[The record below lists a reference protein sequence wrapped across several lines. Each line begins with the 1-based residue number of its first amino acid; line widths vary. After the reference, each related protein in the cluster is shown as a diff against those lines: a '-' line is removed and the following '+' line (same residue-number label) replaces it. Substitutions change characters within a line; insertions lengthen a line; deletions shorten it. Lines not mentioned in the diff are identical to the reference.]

1 MSAEKIV
8 RLNEEDLLCV
18 VGGSGEENDVPSLV
32 SDFTVEEE
40 SVGSTRSSG
49 TAPEPVSDDDTF
61 LGGLKYGFL
70 KDGALGT
77 LNYMRE
83 RGVDRWTFGCLIADV
98 IKLLPVLGAGY
109 LLAKFNQPS
118 KRPKKKK

>member
-1 MSAEKIV
+1 MNAEKLV
-8 RLNEEDLLCV
+8 QLSEKDLLCV
-18 VGGSGEENDVPSLV
+18 VGGSGEEEYV
-32 SDFTVEEE
+32 SSVVAEPLIQEE

-49 TAPEPVSDDDTF
+49 TAAEPVSDDVTF

-70 KDGALGT
+70 RDGALGM
-77 LNYMRE
+77 LNCMRMHGFE
-83 RGVDRWTFGCLIADV
+83 HWTFGCLIADV

>member
-1 MSAEKIV
+1 MVAEHVSIPLTQGEA
-8 RLNEEDLLCV
+8 LN
-18 VGGSGEENDVPSLV
+18 
-32 SDFTVEEE
+32 
-40 SVGSTRSSG
+40 STRSSG
-49 TAPEPVSDDDTF
+49 TAPEPISDDYDF

-70 KDGALGT
+70 RDGALGM
-77 LNYMRE
+77 LNCMRMHGFE
-83 RGVDRWTFGCLIADV
+83 HWTFGCLISDV

>member
-1 MSAEKIV
+1 MNAEKLV
-8 RLNEEDLLCV
+8 QLSEKDLLCV
-18 VGGSGEENDVPSLV
+18 VGGSGEEEDVSSVVAEPLIQ
-32 SDFTVEEE
+32 EE

>member
-1 MSAEKIV
+1 MVAEPLIQ
-8 RLNEEDLLCV
+8 
-18 VGGSGEENDVPSLV
+18 
-32 SDFTVEEE
+32 EE

-49 TAPEPVSDDDTF
+49 TAAEPVSDDVTF

-70 KDGALGT
+70 RDGALGM
-77 LNYMRE
+77 LNCMRMHGVE
-83 RGVDRWTFGCLIADV
+83 RWAIGCFIADV
-98 IKLLPVLGAGY
+98 IMLLPVLGAGY